1 MDKPGLLPSNVLL
14 VEDSELVAITYS
26 MMLEDLGISN
36 IVMARSVGEA
46 MSAIDNHS
54 FDLALLDLQLGD
66 ENGLVVADHCT
77 AKNIPIIFSTGYGDV
92 LLPVTFSSE
101 QMLTKPYTVADLER
115 AISRLQD

>member
-1 MDKPGLLPSNVLL
+1 MLPSNVLL
-14 VEDSELVAITYS
+14 VDDSALVAMTVS

-115 AISRLQD
+115 AIARLQD